1 MLLFATFQLLA
12 SSPPVPLMSNKLL
25 QLASNCEFVMLHLDL
40 YFIFGPTLTPVH
52 PVDSYIKIAT
62 TANDVTTSTGYL
74 LLAYNTVAFEVP
86 NNYKVGVISAGT
98 GTLTIHK
105 AS

>member
-1 MLLFATFQLLA
+1 MSIVKQKVFTENTVRIADKARETDVSISTSAAQSAALAEGVYHITAT
-12 SSPPVPLMSNKLL
+12 
-25 QLASNCEFVMLHLDL
+25 
-40 YFIFGPTLTPVH
+40 
-52 PVDSYIKIAT
+52 VDSYIKIAT